1 MTNNNAFSGKTLR
14 RSREH
19 RMLSGVCGGLGE
31 YFNIDPT
38 LVRIGAVA
46 LTLFTGGTGLLA
58 YAIAWIVMPESDG
71 TPTYRQVQDQID
83 KHVRRPEDDIAA
95 RIYTDEPAP
104 AATSTTKNGT
114 TDGNGSPAA

>member
-19 RMLSGVCGGLGE
+19 RMLSGVCGGIGE

-38 LVRIGAVA
+38 LVRIGVVA

-58 YAIAWIVMPESDG
+58 YGIAWIVMPEADG
-71 TPTYRQVQDQID
+71 TPTYKQVQDQFD

-104 AATSTTKNGT
+104 AANGT
-114 TDGNGSPAA
+114 AKTGSTDGNGKPAA